1 MYQIKFRKSDEMKNI
16 DIAWYFKIPADW
28 EGIKGKYVFENRKV
42 KNRGIIN
49 EVISLT
55 LNGVIDRDIS
65 SNEGLQ
71 PKDFSG
77 YQEFK
82 KNDLVF
88 KLIDLENVNTSRVGI
103 VHKDGLMS
111 SAYIRLSKTRNT
123 CEKYFYYLYYSLY
136 IKQIYNNIG
145 NSGVR
150 SAINANDLLN
160 MIVINP
166 SIENQQKIANFLDIK
181 TAQFDSI
188 ISKKEK
194 LIEKLEEAKKSQ
206 ISEVVTGK
214 VKIVNGELVE
224 RKPEEMKDSGVEW
237 LGMIPKEW
245 EVKRIK
251 NIFELRN
258 ERNYKS
264 MEEVQLLTLYT
275 AKGVRR
281 QEDVESRTGNIVRTV
296 QDYKI
301 VHRND
306 VIVNIILAWQGAIG
320 YSNYSGVISPAYDI
334 YKPHSYVNSEY
345 YNYLFRT
352 SKFSGE
358 CFRYGRG
365 IMLMRWRTYSDEFR
379 SIFVCSPPK
388 REQDKISSFLNNNGI
403 HMQNFIEKNKKQIK
417 KLKQAKQSLISEAVT
432 GKIDLRDWEIQ
443 EVDDVL

>member
-1 MYQIKFRKSDEMKNI
+1 MYEIKYRMPEEMRDSGVEWLGVIPQNWSITKNKYIADIKTGSKDTQDSIEGGAYPFFVRSKNI
-16 DIAWYFKIPADW
+16 EHINSYSYNGEAILTPGDGDIGGIFHYIDGKFDYHQRVYKYSDFKNYSGKFLYYFLLIFFKQKVMGLSAKSTVDSLRLPMLLD
-28 EGIKGKYVFENRKV
+28 FEC
-42 KNRGIIN
+42 I
-49 EVISLT
+49 
-55 LNGVIDRDIS
+55 
-65 SNEGLQ
+65 
-71 PKDFSG
+71 
-77 YQEFK
+77 
-82 KNDLVF
+82 KND
-88 KLIDLENVNTSRVGI
+88 KKE
-103 VHKDGLMS
+103 
-111 SAYIRLSKTRNT
+111 
-123 CEKYFYYLYYSLY
+123 
-136 IKQIYNNIG
+136 
-145 NSGVR
+145 
-150 SAINANDLLN
+150 
-160 MIVINP
+160 
-166 SIENQQKIANFLDIK
+166 QQKIANFLDIK

-194 LIEKLEEAKKSQ
+194 LIEKLEEAKKSL

-214 VKIVNGELVE
+214 IKIVDGELVE
-224 RKPEEMKDSGVEW
+224 RKPEEIKDSGVEW
-237 LGMIPKEW
+237 LGMIPREW

-275 AKGVRR
+275 AEGVRR

-320 YSNYSGVISPAYDI
+320 YSKYSGVISPAYDI

-379 SIFVCSPPK
+379 SIFVCTPPK

-403 HMQNFIEKNKKQIK
+403 HMQNFIEKNKKQIE

-432 GKIDLRDWEIQ
+432 GKIDLRNWEVQ
-443 EVDDVL
+443 EVEE